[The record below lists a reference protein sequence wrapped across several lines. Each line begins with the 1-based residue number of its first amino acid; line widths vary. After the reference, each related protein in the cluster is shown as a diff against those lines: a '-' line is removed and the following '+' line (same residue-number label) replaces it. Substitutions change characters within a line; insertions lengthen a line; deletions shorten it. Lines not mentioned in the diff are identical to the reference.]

1 VDNIYNPLAVF
12 EFKEIVY
19 IAVCSK
25 EKIRLV
31 VIGVSLIV
39 ENSIKEIQYQREYK
53 EGRERKRFRVALYQI
68 RPFYPF
74 LELYRYSIVVNKL
87 F

>member
-1 VDNIYNPLAVF
+1 VDNIYNPLVVF

-31 VIGVSLIV
+31 VISVSLIV
-39 ENSIKEIQYQREYK
+39 KNSIKEI
-53 EGRERKRFRVALYQI
+53 
-68 RPFYPF
+68 
-74 LELYRYSIVVNKL
+74 
-87 F
+87 